1 MIGKWGMDIATT
13 VERWCRGLYT
23 IAALMLLHVCFFVAL
38 HLLHLLLLLLLLLF
52 PLYLVMLSLRRGQR

>member
-23 IAALMLLHVCFFVAL
+23 IAALMLLHVCFFVAM
-38 HLLHLLLLLLLLLF
+38 HLLLLLLLLLF